1 MWLSQDAVALV
12 QRRPMS
18 CRGSVL
24 SKSRGGEKV
33 KQTFNTTSHEP
44 RSGGL
49 RGDAVCTDLGFC
61 TTTLK
66 DVALWILD
74 PLFGDPLATALL
86 PPTRKTH
93 PRKLYHPEALGP
105 LCSMAPLLREHIH
118 HEMSLLPFPLLHFA
132 IQFSDS
138 MSHARSLSSHPFAT
152 SQLNTA
158 WLFH

>member
-1 MWLSQDAVALV
+1 MWLSQNAVALV
-12 QRRPMS
+12 QRRPTS

-49 RGDAVCTDLGFC
+49 QGDAVYTDLGFC

-66 DVALWILD
+66 DVALQILD
-74 PLFGDPLATALL
+74 LLFGHPLATTLL

-105 LCSMAPLLREHIH
+105 LCGMAPLLREHIH
-118 HEMSLLPFPLLHFA
+118 HEMSLLPFPLHFA
-132 IQFSDS
+132 IQFSGS
-138 MSHARSLSSHPFAT
+138 VSHARSLPSYPFAT